1 MGKGKGEESGVKNHI
16 QLIIICS
23 NTQVCNPVAR
33 RVVEEECRFITRN
46 QCTTVIRFFLHL
58 IGIFLQ
64 LGTSSRAIHGGAYF
78 SAVSGRKFNL
88 TTVLRPCWPLA
99 CCWMFFSRPLSLLY
113 WISLNCQVPWGWH
126 CIFRWICLQNAKMD
140 LSRAIFFICSTY
152 PPIPNCFALKIR
164 VTF

>member
-1 MGKGKGEESGVKNHI
+1 MTCHHKIMNLFKQVG
-16 QLIIICS
+16 QAIIFLY
-23 NTQVCNPVAR
+23 
-33 RVVEEECRFITRN
+33 FI
-46 QCTTVIRFFLHL
+46 V
-58 IGIFLQ
+58 LQ

-88 TTVLRPCWPLA
+88 TTVLRPCRPLA

-140 LSRAIFFICSTY
+140 LSRVIFFYLLHLS
-152 PPIPNCFALKIR
+152 PHP
-164 VTF
+164 

>member
-1 MGKGKGEESGVKNHI
+1 MYLLNLLW
-16 QLIIICS
+16 QQCLYCPRAIIS
-23 NTQVCNPVAR
+23 LLSRDLKQSVWEKHKSS
-33 RVVEEECRFITRN
+33 EEENTIGRCK
-46 QCTTVIRFFLHL
+46 QYLLHS
-58 IGIFLQ
+58 LQ
-64 LGTSSRAIHGGAYF
+64 LETPSRAVHGGAYF
-78 SAVSGRKFNL
+78 STVSGWTFNQI
-88 TTVLRPCWPLA
+88 TFLRSCRPLA